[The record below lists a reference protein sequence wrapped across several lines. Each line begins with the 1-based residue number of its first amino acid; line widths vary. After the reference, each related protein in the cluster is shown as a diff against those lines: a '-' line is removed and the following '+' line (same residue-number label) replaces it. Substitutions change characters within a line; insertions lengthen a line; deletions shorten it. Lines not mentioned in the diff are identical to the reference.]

1 MAVVIHE
8 YALKNMRKLT
18 RNEEADCVSCAFSEK
33 CRTVDGVDEYLCRA
47 ALYDTE
53 TLSCYVKKSGEEKQD
68 G

>member
-18 RNEEADCVSCAFSEK
+18 RNEEADCVSCA
-33 CRTVDGVDEYLCRA
+33 VDGVDEYLCRA

-53 TLSCYVKKSGEEKQD
+53 TLSCYVKKSGEEDQD